1 MQAHQINNSN
11 SEGMMTEYEI
21 NRMKSDIAE
30 RMEAL
35 EFLRD
40 EIGCFPAYMENVY
53 TGRLFKGWR
62 FIKSLEPENEIL
74 FANCL
79 QPPITKRE
87 FDLVVGGV

>member
-1 MQAHQINNSN
+1 
-11 SEGMMTEYEI
+11 MTEYEI

-87 FDLVVGGV
+87 FDLVVGSV

>member
-1 MQAHQINNSN
+1 
-11 SEGMMTEYEI
+11 MMTEYEI

-79 QPPITKRE
+79 QSPITKRE